1 MEVTSTDSTPNN
13 RFQRT
18 LRGARLIWRVRRF
31 CARLP
36 FMKISIAQLIVG
48 RDIATNLSR
57 MRTVLESAQP
67 DDWVVFPEGTL
78 SGYFP
83 DDEGFMRSLN
93 GQSIEAG
100 IREIEAIV
108 RARWCN
114 CIFGT
119 ATFLD
124 GALRNSV
131 VVVSAEGERHRY
143 HKIELSGL
151 DRRHFTPG
159 TASEVIR
166 VGGLTFG
173 TLACRE
179 LLFPAMWAQL
189 KQAGAQIVF
198 HINNA
203 IQPHDQIW
211 NHFFIARAV
220 EQGLFVCSVNNGAPP
235 QELASHLVA
244 PSGQVLL
251 KTKTGCDDVVSADI
265 DLADAI
271 PDLALRTDF

>member
-1 MEVTSTDSTPNN
+1 
-13 RFQRT
+13 
-18 LRGARLIWRVRRF
+18 
-31 CARLP
+31 
-36 FMKISIAQLIVG
+36 MKISIAQLIVG
-48 RDIATNLSR
+48 RDIAANLNR
-57 MRTVLESAQP
+57 MRAVLESAQP
-67 DDWVVFPEGTL
+67 AEWVVFPEGTL

-83 DDEGFMRSLN
+83 DDDGFMRSLN

-100 IREIEAIV
+100 IREIESIV
-108 RARWCN
+108 RARRCN

-119 ATFLD
+119 ATLAD
-124 GALRNSV
+124 GSLRNSV
-131 VVVSAEGERHRY
+131 VTVSADGQRNVY

-151 DRRHFTPG
+151 DRRHFITG

-166 VGGLTFG
+166 VGDLTFG
-173 TLACRE
+173 VLACRE
-179 LLFPAMWAQL
+179 LLFPAMWSRL
-189 KQAGAQIVF
+189 KQAGAQVVF

-203 IQPHDQIW
+203 IQPHDRIW
-211 NHFFIARAV
+211 DHFFIARAI

-251 KTKTGCDDVVSADI
+251 KTKTGCDDLVSADI
-265 DLADAI
+265 NPADAI